1 MIGITSK
8 RNDWSG
14 GLFMLPLVVAFM
26 LSVTSSAVTRTWD
39 DGGAGSDWTTAGNW
53 SGDTVPAANDTAQI
67 NSGDTVNL
75 NIEWPANP
83 LEINLDGTMTQSG
96 AMRLWDT
103 RLTVGATATHDLTGG
118 KWLVLWGGNT
128 EVSFNSGATFIQDS
142 GRIQFGNN
150 ANMTLRFNLAADGFE
165 TLSANLLHFDGHA
178 GQTIEAD
185 MAAYTGGPGI
195 LVLMDLAG
203 NNGLTDSI
211 FQTNLTPQVANTGA
225 YPGSYLR
232 WNETTSAIELVV
244 VASAPLTWDDG
255 GAGSTFATA
264 ANWVGDVAP
273 VSGADSVFFDTA
285 VSSNTAFLT
294 SPFTVG
300 NGQLFAASGG
310 SNYVFRITNNG
321 HLTVASGGVLDF
333 ATNSGLVAE
342 GSGTMRLTLEAGATA
357 SAWRFFDTAGYTT
370 EFVADASG
378 VTTFEITSG
387 LFLSGNG
394 ALELDLTSYDLG
406 NGQAVVLFDYPSGT
420 PSGFASVTV
429 TGASGSIDLAY
440 DQGGGDK
447 AIAFVYDTPHTW
459 DDGGAD
465 TDWETADNWNY
476 NAVPAAADD
485 VLVPAGFSVTNAQRE
500 FTTLTVG
507 AGADITFAEDLT
519 GANVITSSGA
529 LDIAG
534 VWRLNGASVSLTATG
549 HLGSAITFF
558 DTNGGSMAFV
568 DGASFANS
576 GMHFEHKGTNTFD
589 FTLSASG
596 FATLTAG
603 VLFAGNNGSFVADW
617 SRATYNIDISAYDR
631 SNGLSIVLMDFSGHA
646 AAFDGTFNPT
656 VSITGL
662 DGGSLRFDTTQSQLI
677 LDLEAGELYWDTN
690 SSTAGTSATGSGN
703 WPGSSVWSYDATGA
717 SGTSGWVDGAVVTF
731 SAGATGTGLQT
742 VTVGAAVAVA
752 ELTIEEGTVRL
763 QDGGTGTIASTGS
776 VTVQENAAAIFNV
789 PVSAAAFDVEDGGTL
804 GGSAT
809 LGGSVTIQAGGV
821 LAPGD

>member
-1 MIGITSK
+1 MNGINSK
-8 RNDWSG
+8 RGHRPG
-14 GLFMLPLVVAFM
+14 GLFILALLVSLMV
-26 LSVTSSAVTRTWD
+26 SVTSSAATRTWD
-39 DGGAGSDWTTAGNW
+39 NGGAGSDWTTAGNW

-103 RLTVGATATHDLTGG
+103 RLSVGATATHDLTGG

-128 EVSFNSGATFIQDS
+128 EVSFDSGATFIQDS

-211 FQTNLTPQVANTGA
+211 FQTNLTPQVANAGA

-244 VASAPLTWDDG
+244 AASAPLTWDDG
-255 GAGSTFATA
+255 GAGSAFATA

-285 VSSNTAFLT
+285 VSGNTAFL
-294 SPFTVG
+294 SSAFTVG
-300 NGQLFAASGG
+300 NGSLFFAANGT
-310 SNYVFRITNNG
+310 NYVFRIANNG
-321 HLTVASGGVLDF
+321 HLTIASGGALDF
-333 ATNSGLVAE
+333 ATNSGLLAE
-342 GSGTMRLTLEAGATA
+342 GSGTMRLTLEPGATA
-357 SAWRFFDTAGYTT
+357 SSWRFFDTAGYTT

-378 VTTFEITSG
+378 VTTFEIASG

-394 ALELDLTSYDLG
+394 ALELDLTSYDVG

-429 TGASGSIDLAY
+429 TGASGSIDLEY

-459 DDGGAD
+459 DDGGGD
-465 TDWETADNWNY
+465 NDWVTALNWNY
-476 NAVPAAADD
+476 NAVPGAADN
-485 VLVPAGFSVTNAQRE
+485 VLVPAGFSVTNGQRE
-500 FTTLTVG
+500 FSTLTLG
-507 AGADITFAEDLT
+507 AGASISFVEDLA
-519 GANVITSSGA
+519 GANVITSSGT
-529 LDIAG
+529 LDVAG
-534 VWRLNGASVSLTATG
+534 VWRLNGASLSLTATG
-549 HLGSAITFF
+549 NLGSTITFL
-558 DTNGGSMAFV
+558 DTNGGSMAFS

-576 GMHFEHKGTNTFD
+576 GMHFEHKGTNSFD
-589 FTLSASG
+589 FTLSTSG

-603 VLFAGNNGSFVADW
+603 MLFAGNNGSFVADW
-617 SRATYNIDISAYDR
+617 SRATYNIDITAYDR

-646 AAFDGTFNPT
+646 AAFAGTFNPA

-662 DGGSLRFDTTQSQLI
+662 DGGTLRFNTSQSQLI
-677 LDLEAGELYWDTN
+677 LDLEAGDLYWDTN
-690 SSTAGTSATGSGN
+690 AATAGTNASGSGN
-703 WPGSSVWSYDATGA
+703 WTAASLWSYDAAGA
-717 SGTSGWVDGAVVTF
+717 FGTSGWVDGAGVTF
-731 SAGATGTGLQT
+731 SAGATGTGLQA

-763 QDGGTGTIASTGS
+763 QDGGSGSVASAGS

-789 PVSAAAFDVEDGGTL
+789 PVSAAAFDVQDGGTL

-809 LGGSVTIQAGGV
+809 FGGSVTIRSGGV